1 MENPSMI
8 DAPEI
13 QAESRDGLVN
23 GRLANGRFAPGSSGN
38 PAGRPKKGEALA
50 DLIRR
55 ELDAAAPDG
64 RLKREVLAATIVDG
78 ACGGDFRFV
87 RPLLEKLVPYPIE
100 EERALPD
107 WMPEGEGYMLSPW
120 LEARRTG
127 SATQTG

>member
-1 MENPSMI
+1 MHLKYRRK
-8 DAPEI
+8 A
-13 QAESRDGLVN
+13 GT
-23 GRLANGRFAPGSSGN
+23 GSSTGGLPTGDLRRDRAAIP
-38 PAGRPKKGEALA
+38 PAGRRGEALA